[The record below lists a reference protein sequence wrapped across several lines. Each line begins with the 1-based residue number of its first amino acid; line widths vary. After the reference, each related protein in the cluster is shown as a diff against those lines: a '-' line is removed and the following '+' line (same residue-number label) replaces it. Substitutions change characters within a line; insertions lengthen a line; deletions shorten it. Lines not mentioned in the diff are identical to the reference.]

1 MVKVL
6 RSFVR
11 GPLEPYV
18 PGFAE
23 ELLRQGYSRV
33 GAEQHVCFIA
43 HLDRW
48 MSSHAVGV
56 EELDAAAIDR
66 YLVQRRAAGYVQY
79 NSVKALAPLLG
90 YLAPLNVLPISAPAP
105 ADPIEEV
112 LARYCIYLLGERGLT
127 AGTARGYVDCVRGFV
142 RTRNRG
148 GELDWAGLDAAEV
161 NAYVLT
167 TCPGRAVGS
176 AKLIVTALRSLL
188 GWLHLTGTLPESLV
202 AAVPSVAG
210 WRLSGLPTP
219 LDPAE
224 LRRLLAAPD
233 RRTATGRRDYAI
245 LLLLSRLGLR
255 AGEVA
260 RLGLDDIDWRHGEL
274 VVHGKGDRKERL
286 PLPADVGTAITKYLQ
301 RGRPATAQERR
312 VFIRVHAPH
321 QGLTTT
327 GISEVVHDAAQRVGL
342 GTTHTHRLR
351 HTAATAML
359 RAGSPLPEVGQVL
372 RHRSWMSTAIY
383 AKVDRD
389 ALRVLVRPWPTV
401 RSAATPAEAGEEGAS

>member
-6 RSFVR
+6 RSIVR
-11 GPLEPYV
+11 GPLEPYAV
-18 PGFAE
+18 EFSE

-33 GAEQHVCFIA
+33 GAEQHLCFIA

-48 MSSHAVGV
+48 MSRHAVGV
-56 EELDAAAIDR
+56 RALDAAVLDR
-66 YLVQRRAAGYVQY
+66 YLAERRAAGYVQY
-79 NSVKALAPLLG
+79 NSIKALAPLLG
-90 YLAPLNVLPISAPAP
+90 FLGPLNVLPAPVP
-105 ADPIEEV
+105 TPKDPVEE
-112 LARYCIYLLGERGLT
+112 LLGRYRGYLLLERGLT

-148 GELDWAGLDAAEV
+148 DELDWAGLDAAAV
-161 NAYVLT
+161 NAYVLA

-233 RRTATGRRDYAI
+233 RRTVTGRRDYAI

-260 RLGLDDIDWRHGEL
+260 RLGLDDIDWRHGEI
-274 VVHGKGDRKERL
+274 VVHGKGDRMERL
-286 PLPADVGTAITKYLQ
+286 PLPADVGTAVTKYLQ
-301 RGRPATAQERR
+301 RGRPAAAQARR

-321 QGLTTT
+321 RGLTTT
-327 GISEVVHDAAQRVGL
+327 GISEVVHDAAQRAGL
-342 GTTHTHRLR
+342 GTMHAHRLR

-383 AKVDRD
+383 AKVDHD

-401 RSAATPAEAGEEGAS
+401 RSAPAPAEADEESAS